1 MAKMPGNRNET
12 DGRLLLLKQFRS
24 QLEKEKNHSK
34 IVALQYK
41 IDEIVSQRYLEYLN
55 R

>member
-1 MAKMPGNRNET
+1 MATMPGTCNET
-12 DGRLLLLKQFRS
+12 DGKLLLLKQFRCE
-24 QLEKEKNHSK
+24 LENEKNHSK
-34 IVALQYK
+34 IIALQDK

>member
-1 MAKMPGNRNET
+1 MARSTDASNNT
-12 DGRLLLLKQFRS
+12 DGRLLLLNKYRS
-24 QLEKEKNHSK
+24 QLEKENNHSK

>member
-1 MAKMPGNRNET
+1 MAKMPGISNET
-12 DGRLLLLKQFRS
+12 DGRLLLLKQYRS
-24 QLEKEKNHSK
+24 LIENEKNHSK

>member
-1 MAKMPGNRNET
+1 MATMPRISDEA
-12 DGRLLLLKQFRS
+12 DGRLLLLKDYRCKLKQ
-24 QLEKEKNHSK
+24 EKNHSK

>member
-1 MAKMPGNRNET
+1 MAGSTDTSNNT
-12 DGRLLLLKQFRS
+12 DGRLLLLAKYRS
-24 QLEKEKNHSK
+24 QIEQENNHSK
-34 IVALQYK
+34 IVALQNK